1 MSGWQNKPTD
11 LRAARR
17 RFERT
22 LVASVVACLVVGGTI
37 LIGLI
42 YGWQSVLTALLCLVP
57 GAGVLILLWLLL
69 RILERFSQRDE

>member
-22 LVASVVACLVVGGTI
+22 LVMSVVACLTVGGTV

-42 YGWQSVLTALLCLVP
+42 YGWQSVLSGLVCLVP
-57 GAGVLILLWLLL
+57 GAVIIVLLWLLL
-69 RILERFSQRDE
+69 RALERFSQRDE